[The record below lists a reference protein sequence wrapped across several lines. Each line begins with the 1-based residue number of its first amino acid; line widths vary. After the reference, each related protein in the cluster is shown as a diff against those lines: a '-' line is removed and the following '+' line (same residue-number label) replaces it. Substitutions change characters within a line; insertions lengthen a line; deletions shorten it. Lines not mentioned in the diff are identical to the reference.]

1 MWTGLSFSY
10 IPKLVMEALVLEI
23 ERKKEVKKLKACGV
37 TERVLVA
44 ARHEVDINHLL
55 LNLLWKHW
63 YW

>member
-1 MWTGLSFSY
+1 
-10 IPKLVMEALVLEI
+10 MEALVLEI